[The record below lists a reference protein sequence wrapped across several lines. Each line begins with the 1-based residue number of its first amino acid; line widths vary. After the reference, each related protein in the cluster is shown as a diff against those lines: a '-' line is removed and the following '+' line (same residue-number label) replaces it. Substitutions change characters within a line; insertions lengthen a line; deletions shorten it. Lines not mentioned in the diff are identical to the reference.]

1 MNQPS
6 FGWGVW
12 IVLYF
17 FLGGVAA
24 GAYFTAALAEIFGD
38 PRDRSMAKVGYAI
51 AFPLV
56 LVCAVLLI
64 VDLGRPERF
73 WELIVQPSA
82 ASPIGWGLTFKPTSP
97 IQIGGYALAGF
108 GFFSLLSLL
117 DVWVEEGR
125 LRFAPLRAFY
135 NTVPRKLY
143 AALGVLFGFFLAGY
157 TGVLLNTTAQPM
169 WAETEFIGALF
180 LISAASTGAAA
191 IALAMALRNRPETE
205 DAARRLTRMDN
216 IVILLEIVTL
226 VLVLLTGPTM
236 ARALFTGP
244 FLLVFL
250 LFLAFGIVMPLA
262 MQFRATVETGHL
274 SRGLLAFASLLVL
287 AGGLLMR
294 LMIVMV
300 AQT

>member
-6 FGWGVW
+6 FSWGVW
-12 IVLYF
+12 IILYF

-38 PRDRSMAKVGYAI
+38 ERDRSMAKVGYAI

-56 LVCAVLLI
+56 LACAALLI

-73 WELIVQPSA
+73 WELIVQPSTD
-82 ASPIGWGLTFKPTSP
+82 SPVGWALTFKPSSP
-97 IQIGGYALAGF
+97 IQIGGFALGGF

-125 LRFAPLRAFY
+125 LRFAPLRGFY
-135 NTVPRKLY
+135 NAVPRKLY
-143 AALGVLFGFFLAGY
+143 ASLGVLFGFFLAGY
-157 TGVLLNTTAQPM
+157 TGVLLNTTALPM
-169 WAETEFIGALF
+169 WAESELIGALF
-180 LISAASTGAAA
+180 LVSAASTGAAA
-191 IALAMALRNRPETE
+191 IGLALALRNRPETE

-216 IVILLEIVTL
+216 IVIIIEVVIVA
-226 VLVLLTGPTM
+226 LVLLTGPTM
-236 ARALFTGP
+236 ARALLTGP
-244 FLLVFL
+244 FVLAFL
-250 LFLAFGIVMPLA
+250 LFMALSIVLPLA
-262 MQFRATVETGHL
+262 MQFRTTASPRHL

-294 LMIVMV
+294 FMILMV

>member
-6 FGWGVW
+6 IGWGVW
-12 IVLYF
+12 IGLYF

-24 GAYFTAALAEIFGD
+24 GAYFTAALAEIFGGQ
-38 PRDRSMAKVGYAI
+38 RDRSMAKVGYAI

-82 ASPIGWGLTFKPTSP
+82 DSPVGWGLTFKLISP
-97 IQIGGYALAGF
+97 IQIGGFALAGF

-125 LRFAPLRAFY
+125 LRFAPLRTFY
-135 NTVPRKLY
+135 SVIPRKLY
-143 AALGVLFGFFLAGY
+143 ASLGVLFGFFLAGY

-169 WAETEFIGALF
+169 WAESELIGALF
-180 LISAASTGAAA
+180 LVSAASTGAAA
-191 IALAMALRNRPETE
+191 IAFAMALRNRPETDE
-205 DAARRLTRMDN
+205 AARDLTRMDN
-216 IVILLEIVTL
+216 IVIVIEVVVLA
-226 VLVLLTGPTM
+226 LVLLTGPTM
-236 ARALFTGP
+236 ARALLTGP
-244 FLLVFL
+244 FVLAFL
-250 LFLAFGIVMPLA
+250 LFLALGIVVPLA
-262 MQFRATVETGHL
+262 MQFRTTSGSGHL

-287 AGGLLMR
+287 AGGLVMR
-294 LMIVMV
+294 FMILLV

>member
-1 MNQPS
+1 MNQPA

-12 IVLYF
+12 IGLYF

-38 PRDRSMAKVGYAI
+38 QRDRSMAKVGYYI

-56 LVCAVLLI
+56 LICAVLLI

-73 WELIVQPSA
+73 WELIMQPSA
-82 ASPIGWGLTFKPTSP
+82 NSPIGWSLTFKLQSP
-97 IQIGGYALAGF
+97 IQIGGFALAGF

-135 NTVPRKLY
+135 NAVPRKLY
-143 AALGVLFGFFLAGY
+143 ASVGVLFGFFLAGY
-157 TGVLLNTTAQPM
+157 TGVLLNTTAQAM
-169 WAETEFIGALF
+169 WAETNFIGALF
-180 LISAASTGAAA
+180 LASAASTGAAA
-191 IALAMALRNRPETE
+191 IALVVALRNRPETVE
-205 DAARRLTRMDN
+205 ASTQLTRMDN
-216 IVILLEIVTL
+216 TAIIVEVVIL

-236 ARALFTGP
+236 ARALLTGP
-244 FLLVFL
+244 FVLAFL
-250 LFLAFGIVMPLA
+250 LFLSFGIIVPLA
-262 MQFRATVETGHL
+262 MQIRTTMGAPHL
-274 SRGLLAFASLLVL
+274 SRGLVAFASLLVL

-294 LMIVMV
+294 YMILLV